1 MPSDITQT
9 TDTGEATAVVTW
21 TPANASDN
29 SGSQTLTSS
38 HNPGDLFSI
47 GDTLLTYTSVD
58 PSGNKVIKTFTVTIQ
73 GRICLNLLSLFSKAK
88 LSLHL

>member
-1 MPSDITQT
+1 MPGGISHG
-9 TDTGEATAVVTW
+9 TDPVSATAVVTW
-21 TPANASDN
+21 TPATASDN

-47 GDTLLTYTSVD
+47 GDTLVTYTSVD

-73 GRICLNLLSLFSKAK
+73 GRIYYPCSQRLN
-88 LSLHL
+88 